1 MYVTN
6 RVGEI
11 KAMNDNDFKAF
22 INDES
27 WELNKKT
34 IEAMMEKELEKDI
47 QEINVDFVDA
57 CMNYLAGY
65 SIVNTPE
72 GKGKVINKKKK
83 KRIKFSRIIIAAI
96 LVVCS
101 ISIGMTVYAK
111 ANDMRISDIF
121 VDIFDNKAVIKY
133 SDKDLLQKYSNN
145 LNGNKLYDALEAEGI
160 ENIMLPF
167 DLYYTPYKIIEKE
180 VDENTKT
187 VVIEFENNSQLKL
200 KEFEQ
205 ETNIKNLEIEGT
217 FIASKQI
224 RIHDTDI
231 YLFESQNNNAKQ
243 TFISYQIEMTQYLI
257 VIDDDITAAEEFVT
271 KNRI

>member
-1 MYVTN
+1 
-6 RVGEI
+6 
-11 KAMNDNDFKAF
+11 
-22 INDES
+22 
-27 WELNKKT
+27 
-34 IEAMMEKELEKDI
+34 
-47 QEINVDFVDA
+47 
-57 CMNYLAGY
+57 
-65 SIVNTPE
+65 
-72 GKGKVINKKKK
+72 
-83 KRIKFSRIIIAAI
+83 
-96 LVVCS
+96 
-101 ISIGMTVYAK
+101 
-111 ANDMRISDIF
+111 MRISDIF

-167 DLYYTPYKIIEKE
+167 DLYYAPYKIIEKE
-180 VDENTKT
+180 VEENTKT
-187 VVIEFENNSQLKL
+187 VVIKFENNIQLKL

-205 ETNIKNLEIEGT
+205 ETNIKNLEIKGT

-257 VIDDDITAAEEFVT
+257 VMDDDITAAEEFVT

>member
-11 KAMNDNDFKAF
+11 KAMNDKDFKAF
-22 INDES
+22 INDQS

-34 IEAMMEKELEKDI
+34 IEAMMEKELEKDV

-65 SIVNTPE
+65 SIVNTPQE
-72 GKGKVINKKKK
+72 KGKVINKNKK

-145 LNGNKLYDALEAEGI
+145 LNGNKLYDALEAEVLKTLCFRSI
-160 ENIMLPF
+160 CITLH
-167 DLYYTPYKIIEKE
+167 
-180 VDENTKT
+180 TKLSKKKLRKT
-187 VVIEFENNSQLKL
+187 QKQLSSKFENNSQLKL

>member
-1 MYVTN
+1 ML
-6 RVGEI
+6 E
-11 KAMNDNDFKAF
+11 FK
-22 INDES
+22 
-27 WELNKKT
+27 
-34 IEAMMEKELEKDI
+34 
-47 QEINVDFVDA
+47 
-57 CMNYLAGY
+57 
-65 SIVNTPE
+65 TPE
-72 GKGKVINKKKK
+72 IDDKAWVDECFKYLKTMNCDYTFGNIFVWSTEYSTKISRFKDFFICSWGRGKETNFGVPIGTGNFKEAVGAVIE
-83 KRIKFSRIIIAAI
+83 
-96 LVVCS
+96 
-101 ISIGMTVYAK
+101 YAK

-187 VVIEFENNSQLKL
+187 VVIKFENNSQLKL

-224 RIHDTDI
+224 RIQDTDI